1 VCQIVFSIV
10 VWANSNNAQMTGT
23 PGGKELKYHTVDTLI
38 LALLGM
44 DIATTEGLEGDDC
57 FRSVNIVTDV
67 TYAGTLY
74 LYQLRIT

>member
-1 VCQIVFSIV
+1 VFSIV

-23 PGGKELKYHTVDTLI
+23 CGGKELKYYTVDTLI
-38 LALLGM
+38 LDVLGM
-44 DIATTEGLEGDDC
+44 DIAAMEGLKCDDY

-67 TYAGTLY
+67 TYAGTLH